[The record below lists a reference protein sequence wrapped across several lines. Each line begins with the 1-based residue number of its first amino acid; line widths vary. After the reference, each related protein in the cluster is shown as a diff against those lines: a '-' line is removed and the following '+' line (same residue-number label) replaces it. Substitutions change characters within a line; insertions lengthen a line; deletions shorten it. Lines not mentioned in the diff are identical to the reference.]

1 MRRSKSTRIK
11 CDCGEKTSKCMVT
24 VDGHRDSCCSSHGGR
39 CTCFH
44 KKEQN
49 PINIVP
55 ESDPGQELGLSTIAK
70 AGNRRCRA
78 STQTSDGSVTFE
90 ENGHHKPTYKHT
102 KACQKS
108 SPYQLTRAHSAQ
120 SCDSGANCSMEVLY
134 LQGAWE

>member
-1 MRRSKSTRIK
+1 VEAASAASEPQ
-11 CDCGEKTSKCMVT
+11 D
-24 VDGHRDSCCSSHGGR
+24 DS
-39 CTCFH
+39 
-44 KKEQN
+44 EQDSE
-49 PINIVP
+49 VVRG
-55 ESDPGQELGLSTIAK
+55 SQEDEDLEENK
-70 AGNRRCRA
+70 AAPPPAPNRRCRA